1 MSVIF
6 KTLCLF
12 TVGASQRVCLFSLFF
27 FSVSLFSSH
36 VSPLL
41 VWSSDP
47 VADRV
52 SLTHSLFLPLS
63 LFSSFVW
70 LRASLSR
77 PLFSLIPSSLL
88 FLLSLLSLSRAGGV
102 WLSSKP
108 WATEPETKA
117 RRTSNSLPLEV
128 SSRGR
133 LKTAIL
139 TLASEIW
146 RFGWVEIGWWGG
158 G

>member
-108 WATEPETKA
+108 WATEPLQCSSAFVKGNHHVTPKA
-117 RRTSNSLPLEV
+117 PCSKHGQPKPLTDY
-128 SSRGR
+128 R
-133 LKTAIL
+133 A
-139 TLASEIW
+139 
-146 RFGWVEIGWWGG
+146 
-158 G
+158 